1 MRERRIS
8 MGLYGDSLFRAGIFI
23 IISVLILAVA
33 LGTVYLINS
42 SRLKKQLEN
51 EYGKKDK

>member
-1 MRERRIS
+1 